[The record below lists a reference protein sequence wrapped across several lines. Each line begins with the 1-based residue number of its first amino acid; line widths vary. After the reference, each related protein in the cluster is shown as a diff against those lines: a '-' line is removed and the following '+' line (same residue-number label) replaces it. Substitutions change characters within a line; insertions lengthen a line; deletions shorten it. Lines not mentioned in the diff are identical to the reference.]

1 MMFSARGIVRIV
13 QDTDALTRGRES
25 FRGRAWQEA
34 YSALRLADQ
43 EGTLAP
49 TDLERLATAAF
60 LTGQREQFV
69 GILERAHHAYRD
81 RGEEL
86 PALRCA
92 FWIGV
97 DLALRGQTSPATG
110 WFGRARRLLERVEG
124 ECVEHGYL
132 LLLEVMS
139 LVSAGDWET
148 VAATAAR
155 AAEIAERFGD
165 RDLFALAVHEQGHA
179 LVRQHWVPEGLR
191 LLDEAMVAAT
201 TDALSPIVT
210 GLVYCGV
217 IAYCRELFELPRAQ
231 QWTVALTRWCDQQP
245 ELVTYTGDCLVHRAE
260 IMQTQGDWRDALDEA
275 GLAYRRFLDGSNPTL
290 AGHARYQQA
299 EIHRLRGEYPAAERA
314 YREAS
319 DHGWQPQPGLALLR
333 LAQGETGIATAALQ
347 RVVNEAAEPLARAG
361 LLPAY
366 VEVMLAAGDLDA
378 ASGGSRE
385 LTAIAEAHRNS
396 TLAAMAAA
404 TAGAVE
410 LAGGD
415 AAAALVALRRGLQQW
430 QKLAAPYEVARV
442 RELCGRA
449 CRALGDGES
458 ASLELAAARSAF
470 AELGATPDLARIDAD
485 SPAKPSDGGTGLSPR
500 ERQVLRLVAA
510 GSSNRAIA
518 TELVLSERTVERHLA
533 NIFRKLGVS
542 SRAAAT
548 AYAYAHGL
556 R

>member
-1 MMFSARGIVRIV
+1 MMLTAGGVV
-13 QDTDALTRGRES
+13 QDTNALTRGRES
-25 FRGRAWQEA
+25 YRGQAWQEA

-49 TDLERLATAAF
+49 ADLERLATAAY
-60 LTGQREQFV
+60 LTGQRGQFV
-69 GILERAHHAYRD
+69 GILERAHRGYRD

-86 PALRCA
+86 RAVRCA

-97 DLALRGQTSPATG
+97 DLLLRGQTGPATG
-110 WFGRARRLLERVEG
+110 WFGRARRLLERVDG

-132 LLLEVMS
+132 LLPEVMS

-155 AAEIAERFGD
+155 AAEIGERFGD

-179 LVRQHWVPEGLR
+179 LVRQHLVAEGLR

-217 IAYCRELFELPRAQ
+217 IAYCRELYELPRAR

-245 ELVTYTGDCLVHRAE
+245 GLVTYTGECLVHRAE
-260 IMQTQGDWRDALDEA
+260 IMQGQGDWPDALDEA
-275 GLAYRRFLDGSNPTL
+275 GLAYRRFLDGRNPTS
-290 AGHARYQQA
+290 AGHARYRQA
-299 EIHRLRGEYPAAERA
+299 EIHRLRGEYVAAERA

-319 DHGWQPQPGLALLR
+319 HHGWQPQPGLALLR
-333 LAQGETGIATAALQ
+333 LAQGEIGIAAAALR
-347 RVVNEAAEPLARAG
+347 RVVTEAAEPLTRAG

-366 VEVMLAAGDLDA
+366 VEGMLAAGDIEA
-378 ASGGSRE
+378 ARAGSQE
-385 LTAIAEAHRNS
+385 LTAIAEAQDNS
-396 TLAAMAAA
+396 TLAAMAAT

-410 LAGGD
+410 LAGGN
-415 AAAALVALRRGLQQW
+415 AAAALEALRRCLRLW
-430 QKLAAPYEVARV
+430 QELAAPYEVARA

-449 CRALGDGES
+449 CRALGDEES
-458 ASLELAAARSAF
+458 AGLELAAARSTF
-470 AELGATPDLARIDAD
+470 VELGAAPDLARINAD
-485 SPAKPSDGGTGLSPR
+485 NPAKPGDDGTGLSPR
-500 ERQVLRLVAA
+500 ERQVLWLVAA

-518 TELVLSERTVERHLA
+518 TELVLSERTVERHMA

-542 SRAAAT
+542 SRTAAT
-548 AYAYAHGL
+548 AYAYEHGL

>member
-1 MMFSARGIVRIV
+1 V
-13 QDTDALTRGRES
+13 QDIDALTRGRES
-25 FRGRAWQEA
+25 YRGRAWQVA

-43 EGTLAP
+43 EGILDPA
-49 TDLERLATAAF
+49 DLEQLATAAY
-60 LTGQREQFV
+60 LTGRREQFV
-69 GILERAHHAYRD
+69 RSLERAHHSYRD
-81 RGEEL
+81 RGEQL
-86 PALRCA
+86 PAVRCA
-92 FWIGV
+92 FWIGI
-97 DLALRGQTSPATG
+97 DLALRGQTGPATG
-110 WFGRARRLLERVEG
+110 WFGRARRLLERVDG
-124 ECVEHGYL
+124 ERVEHGYL
-132 LLLEVMS
+132 LLPEVLS
-139 LVSAGDWET
+139 LVSSGDWEA
-148 VAATAAR
+148 VAARAAR
-155 AAEIAERFGD
+155 AAEIGERFGD

-179 LVRQHWVPEGLR
+179 LVRQHYVAEGLR

-217 IAYCRELFELPRAQ
+217 IAYCRELYELPRAQ
-231 QWTVALTRWCDQQP
+231 QWTVALTRWCNQQP
-245 ELVTYTGDCLVHRAE
+245 DLVTYTGECLVHRAE
-260 IMQTQGDWRDALDEA
+260 IMQVQGDWPDALDEA
-275 GLAYRRFLDGSNPTL
+275 GLAYRRFVDGANRTL
-290 AGHARYQQA
+290 AGHARYREA

-333 LAQGETGIATAALQ
+333 LAQGGTATAAATLQ
-347 RVVNEAAEPLARAG
+347 RVVSEATEPLTRAG

-366 VEVMLAAGDLDA
+366 VEVMLAAGDLGA
-378 ASGGSRE
+378 AHGGSRE

-396 TLAAMAAA
+396 TLAAMAA
-404 TAGAVE
+404 TARGAVA

-415 AAAALVALRRGLQQW
+415 AAAALVALRRGLRQW
-430 QKLAAPYEVARV
+430 QELAAPYEVARV

-458 ASLELAAARSAF
+458 AGLELAAARSTF
-470 AELGATPDLARIDAD
+470 AELGAAPDLARIDAD
-485 SPAKPSDGGTGLSPR
+485 PVARSGDDGTGLSPR

-510 GSSNRAIA
+510 GSSNRTIA
-518 TELVLSERTVERHLA
+518 TELVLSERTVERHVA

-548 AYAYAHGL
+548 AYAYDHRL